1 MFYDPRTQKHGLK
14 HSPVTALVVPRPIG
28 WITTLDTNGIVN
40 LSPYSFFNLV
50 SGYPPWVI
58 FSSAPRKHSQTN
70 AEATGEFVFNLATWD
85 LREQMNASSAEFPA
99 GVSEPEQ
106 VGLEM
111 VPSRNVKP
119 PRVKRSPVA
128 LECKYYKT
136 IELIGSD
143 GKPNRS
149 HIVIGEV
156 VGIHIDESVIVDGMV
171 DITKMKPIARL
182 GYMDY
187 AVVDEFFSMARPG
200 EEDPRAYDRKRE
212 QEAASPEEKGAS
224 E

>member
-1 MFYDPRTQKHGLK
+1 MFYDPRTEKHGLK

-28 WITTLDTNGIVN
+28 WISTLTPEGVN
-40 LSPYSFFNLV
+40 NLGPYSFFNLV

-70 AEATGEFVFNLATWD
+70 AETTGEFVFNLATWD
-85 LREQMNASSAEFPA
+85 LREQMNASSAEFPP
-99 GVSEPEQ
+99 GVSEPEM

-119 PRVKRSPVA
+119 PRVARSPVA

-136 IELIGSD
+136 VELIASD
-143 GKPNRS
+143 TGKPNRS
-149 HIVIGEV
+149 SIVIGEV
-156 VGIHIDESVIVDGMV
+156 VGIYIDKSIIVDGMI
-171 DITKMKPIARL
+171 DIKKMRPLSRL

-187 AVVDEFFSMARPG
+187 GVTDDFFTMARPG
-200 EEDPRAYDRKRE
+200 EYDPRGND
-212 QEAASPEEKGAS
+212 
-224 E
+224 

>member
-1 MFYDPRTQKHGLK
+1 MFYDPRTEKHGLK

-28 WITTLDTNGIVN
+28 WISTLSPKGIVN
-40 LSPYSFFNLV
+40 LGPYSFFNLV

-70 AEATGEFVFNLATWD
+70 AEITGEFVFNLATWD
-85 LREQMNASSAEFPA
+85 LREEMNASSAEFPED
-99 GVSEPEQ
+99 VSEAEA

-119 PRVKRSPVA
+119 PRIARSPVA

-136 IELIGSD
+136 IELIASD
-143 GKPNRS
+143 TGKPNRS
-149 HIVIGEV
+149 SIVIGEV
-156 VGIHIDESVIVDGMV
+156 VGIHIDESIIVDGMI
-171 DITKMKPIARL
+171 DIKKMRPLSRL

-187 AVVDEFFSMARPG
+187 GVTDDFFTMMRPG
-200 EEDPRAYDRKRE
+200 EYKP
-212 QEAASPEEKGAS
+212 PGG
-224 E
+224 

>member
-1 MFYDPRTQKHGLK
+1 MFYDPRTEKHGLK

-28 WITTLDTNGIVN
+28 WISTLDPNGVVN

-58 FSSAPRKHSQTN
+58 FSSAPRKHSQIN

-85 LREQMNASSAEFPA
+85 LREEMNASSAEFPE
-99 GVSEPEQ
+99 GISEPEK

-128 LECKYYKT
+128 IECKYYKT
-136 IELIGSD
+136 IDLIGSD
-143 GKPNRS
+143 GKPNRAN
-149 HIVIGEV
+149 IVIGEV

-187 AVVDEFFSMARPG
+187 AVVDEFFTMARPG
-200 EEDPRAYDRKRE
+200 EIDPHAE
-212 QEAASPEEKGAS
+212 QSTGAPASPEERR
-224 E
+224 